1 MEQTKF
7 IDLANAPE
15 KSDEE
20 LFAECGQKADREVL
34 AKIFR
39 KHMVL
44 VFGVCMKYIGEKHAA
59 QDASMEVFER
69 LLNVPVKTEV
79 INFKAYLFVMTRN
92 HCLMKMRGEKVTF
105 KEITD
110 HDMELAIEVHPIDE
124 MDSSKDKEKALK
136 KCLEQLKD
144 AQKSCVEQFY
154 LGKKSYLQLSKE
166 LKITLNPVKS
176 HIQNGKRNLKNCLE
190 AA

>member
-39 KHMVL
+39 KHMAL
-44 VFGVCMKYIGEKHAA
+44 VFGVCMKYIGEKYAA

-79 INFKAYLFVMTRN
+79 
-92 HCLMKMRGEKVTF
+92 
-105 KEITD
+105 
-110 HDMELAIEVHPIDE
+110 
-124 MDSSKDKEKALK
+124 
-136 KCLEQLKD
+136 
-144 AQKSCVEQFY
+144 
-154 LGKKSYLQLSKE
+154 
-166 LKITLNPVKS
+166 
-176 HIQNGKRNLKNCLE
+176 KN
-190 AA
+190 